1 VGKVNLEYM
10 DAVLKTGGHLTR
22 WEVSGMHSSRIKVR
36 IFHSNNIEIKYISA
50 GQEHAAAIDQSGVAW
65 LWGRNQ
71 HG

>member
-1 VGKVNLEYM
+1 
-10 DAVLKTGGHLTR
+10 
-22 WEVSGMHSSRIKVR
+22 MHSSRIKVR